1 ADRVR
6 PERGAVMDRLAN
18 PISEIEMAIQSRLRE
33 GLGRLVRSVETYAG
47 ELDDDLG
54 DIVRALPAAWVT
66 FGGVQSTAP
75 HNTRKDLWHAHGL
88 FVVLVGAYDLSPEYA
103 RRGRPQQPGQPVG
116 SYGLVRAVRRLLTWQ
131 DMGLPIGHLEP
142 GRVRV
147 MFNGAVSKQ
156 ALSVYACEFR
166 TSWLEEALPVGRWP
180 APDSADDQDAVF
192 AVAGGRLDQPAP
204 EWLHT
209 GLCYH
214 LAPDDGR
221 PDAEDQLTMR
231 NRP

>member
-1 ADRVR
+1 
-6 PERGAVMDRLAN
+6 MDRLAN
-18 PISEIEMAIQSRLRE
+18 PVAEIELAIQSRLRE

-66 FGGVQSTAP
+66 FGGIQSTAP
-75 HNTRKDLWHAHGL
+75 HNTRKDLWRAHGL
-88 FVVLVGAYDLSPEYA
+88 FVVLVGAYDLSPEHA
-103 RRGRPQQPGQPVG
+103 RRGRPQHPGQPVG

-131 DMGLPIGHLEP
+131 DMGLPIGQLEP
-142 GRVRV
+142 TRVRV
-147 MFNGAVSKQ
+147 MFNGAVSKH

-180 APDSADDQDAVF
+180 APESADDQDAVF
-192 AVAGGRLDQPAP
+192 AVAGGRLDQSAS

-214 LAPDDGR
+214 LAPDDGQ